1 MTLELTPTEYNNLAA
16 HLAVAEII
24 RTTNRTATTPERE
37 AAILQML
44 HAHKSNMDIKRAL
57 RTSDVVINKIKKAN
71 GLWGV

>member
-1 MTLELTPTEYNNLAA
+1 MTLELTPSEYNNLAA

-24 RTTNRTATTPERE
+24 RTTNRWATTPERE
-37 AAILQML
+37 AAILRML
-44 HAHKSNMDIKRAL
+44 RAHKSNMDIKRAL